1 MTIQPGD
8 SGAGHHQARNT
19 QELLDAA
26 DQVGERQE
34 QRYSRDPSTDEFPV
48 VDGTQAQTQETREPA
63 AAQRTATHDSAT
75 QDSARREPATQGAGT
90 QDPAM
95 QDARAR
101 QSEMAVPQPMQ
112 EAVAEPAVEQAPAE
126 HGATEHAAAGQHT
139 ERQSERHGQR
149 TDDEEHVALFDPREA
164 EELQGRW
171 REVQTAFVDDPRSA
185 VQGADQ
191 LVAQVIQSLTA
202 SFAAHKKE
210 LDSQWQDS
218 DQSGPATEDLRL
230 ALRRY
235 RTLFNQLLNT

>member
-8 SGAGHHQARNT
+8 PRADHHQARNT

-34 QRYSRDPSTDEFPV
+34 QRYSQDPSTDEIPV
-48 VDGTQAQTQETREPA
+48 PDQNTEIPVPADSREPRETETREPA
-63 AAQRTATHDSAT
+63 SQATDEPMAQRTDSLD
-75 QDSARREPATQGAGT
+75 QQSEPAQ
-90 QDPAM
+90 QSDPM
-95 QDARAR
+95 DR
-101 QSEMAVPQPMQ
+101 QSMGEP
-112 EAVAEPAVEQAPAE
+112 VAEPAAEPMTEQAPAE
-126 HGATEHAAAGQHT
+126 QARDGQH
-139 ERQSERHGQR
+139 SQR
-149 TDDEEHVALFDPREA
+149 RENHAQDDEDEHVALFDPREA
-164 EELQGRW
+164 QELQGRW
-171 REVQTAFVDDPRSA
+171 REVQSAFVDDPRSA

-202 SFAAHKKE
+202 SFAAHKNE
-210 LDSQWQDS
+210 LDGQWQGS

>member
-8 SGAGHHQARNT
+8 PRAGHHQARNT

-34 QRYSRDPSTDEFPV
+34 QLYSRDPSTDEIPMPA
-48 VDGTQAQTQETREPA
+48 DSREPDETREPA
-63 AAQRTATHDSAT
+63 SQARTGRPSQQESMAQQSEPMVEPSMDESMT
-75 QDSARREPATQGAGT
+75 EPAAG
-90 QDPAM
+90 PA
-95 QDARAR
+95 AA
-101 QSEMAVPQPMQ
+101 
-112 EAVAEPAVEQAPAE
+112 EQAD
-126 HGATEHAAAGQHT
+126 
-139 ERQSERHGQR
+139 ERHGERRDERLERHGERTVQD
-149 TDDEEHVALFDPREA
+149 TDDEHVALFDPREA
-164 EELQGRW
+164 DELQGRW

-210 LDSQWQDS
+210 LDGQWQGS
-218 DQSGPATEDLRL
+218 DTSGPATEDLRL